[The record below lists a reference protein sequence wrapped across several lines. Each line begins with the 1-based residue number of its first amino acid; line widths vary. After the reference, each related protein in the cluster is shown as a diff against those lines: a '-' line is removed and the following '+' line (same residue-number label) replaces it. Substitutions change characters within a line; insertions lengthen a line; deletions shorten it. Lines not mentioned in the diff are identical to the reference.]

1 MAPSSQ
7 SKARRQRA
15 AAVKRRLWHKT
26 LPEQSF
32 PKQVPVQQCG
42 DLSVLMVQQILHMNG
57 IILQWLVAGSPST
70 YTVPL
75 YTDGTI
81 CGSVP
86 AEDGSGM
93 VVGSGGGDPVANV
106 GETFLAEPVATESFS
121 GEHGDAAVEDRLAEV
136 VANVWCNGC
145 WEELPSF
152 CGCGSLRLCGEC
164 AGKCMASRNGEGDA
178 LDEPTY
184 VEAAGD
190 ATEGVTVD
198 MVRVEL
204 ERMAANVE
212 RMGSFGG
219 GVQDMM
225 GQMREIEERM
235 VSREAYERLVN
246 RLGQLEAGVGRAE
259 VQAERF
265 DEHTGYTDDEGDED
279 DEGHS
284 GYIEDEGDV
293 SDYGYFDGDGN
304 SIPSEDEHTKFE
316 D

>member
-1 MAPSSQ
+1 M
-7 SKARRQRA
+7 R
-15 AAVKRRLWHKT
+15 
-26 LPEQSF
+26 F
-32 PKQVPVQQCG
+32 
-42 DLSVLMVQQILHMNG
+42 
-57 IILQWLVAGSPST
+57 
-70 YTVPL
+70 
-75 YTDGTI
+75 
-81 CGSVP
+81 
-86 AEDGSGM
+86 
-93 VVGSGGGDPVANV
+93 
-106 GETFLAEPVATESFS
+106 
-121 GEHGDAAVEDRLAEV
+121 
-136 VANVWCNGC
+136 
-145 WEELPSF
+145 
-152 CGCGSLRLCGEC
+152 CGEC
-164 AGKCMASRNGEGDA
+164 AGKCRADRAAELGLRKANGNANRRGAGDA
-178 LDEPTY
+178 LDEPMDGE
-184 VEAAGD
+184 VDGS
-190 ATEGVTVD
+190 TEGVAVD
-198 MVRVEL
+198 MVRIEL

-304 SIPSEDEHTKFE
+304 SIPSEDEHAEFE